1 MESCMYIM
9 KWFIV
14 FELSFYLYLSGGYLI
29 RMVISRPLVSK
40 FVIRI
45 HCSKEY
51 IPLSNSYI
59 FKYVLI
65 SLP

>member
-14 FELSFYLYLSGGYLI
+14 FELSFYLYLSGGYFI
-29 RMVISRPLVSK
+29 RVVISQPLVSM

-45 HCSKEY
+45 HCSKED